1 MKPQTLPQDILF
13 SPADVSRLGMNNLR
27 QRIVNKDRA
36 VPFGLPS
43 VDATYLPLLAGELET
58 VIARPGNGKTGLM
71 IHRARH
77 RARFLQETGVD
88 DRVVV
93 YVTCEQTIEE
103 LYTFGVAAET
113 GLNISDMARGNIDD
127 GQWMKIEVSS
137 LNQGVLPLWLIGPSK
152 ENRRKRPLITVGAI
166 VDSIFHLEDTAKKT
180 ADIVFVDYLQLIKPE
195 GRVES
200 KVIATTEI
208 LERCKDGAMATDC
221 GWVVGVQ
228 AKRDVDVQQLQVPGL
243 DAGQWTSGVEQ
254 FSDKVFSLVRP
265 SKYKKPGEMF
275 GSQRV
280 EGHSQ
285 LLVTLLKQKLGKDNL
300 AFWTYFDP
308 AYNKLHELEHRY
320 AVGRMQ

>member
-1 MKPQTLPQDILF
+1 MQPQTLPQDILF
-13 SPADVSRLGMNNLR
+13 SPSDVSRLGMENL
-27 QRIVNKDRA
+27 QARIENKSRA
-36 VPFGLPS
+36 VPFGLAS
-43 VDATYLPLLAGELET
+43 VDAVYLPLLAGELET

-71 IHRARH
+71 IHRARQ
-77 RARFLQETGVD
+77 RARFLQKTNVT
-88 DRVVV
+88 DRVVC
-93 YVTCEQTIEE
+93 YVTCEQTVEE

-127 GQWMKIEVSS
+127 AQWLKIEISS

-152 ENRRKRPLITVGAI
+152 KNRRKRPKITVSAI
-166 VDSIFHLEDTAKKT
+166 VDAIFHLEDTAQKK
-180 ADIVFVDYLQLIKPE
+180 ADIVFVDYLQLVKPE

-208 LERCKDGAMATDC
+208 LERCKDGALSTDC

-228 AKRDVDVQQLQVPGL
+228 ARRDVDVQALPIPGL

-265 SKYKKPGEMF
+265 SKYKRQGENF
-275 GSQRV
+275 GSQTV
-280 EGHSQ
+280 QGHSQ
-285 LLVTLLKQKLGKDNL
+285 LLVTLLKQKLGKDNQ

-308 AYNKLHELEHRY
+308 AYNKLHELEGRY
-320 AVGRMQ
+320 AV